1 MQFVNMGY
9 VYPFQKAFLLCSGV
23 YPDEHNREEQMDML
37 FHQSNHNTAFR
48 LRVSEILLV
57 SVWLGGLLLGAF
69 LSPFAPE
76 SYLLLMRRAAG
87 SPVSIVGLFASVLL
101 PFLIAT
107 YAVSISKP
115 VLLYAVCF
123 CKAVLFS
130 FCCRGIQLTF
140 GSAGWLVLIL
150 MQFSDLCM
158 LPVLCWFS
166 FRHLGAGTHR
176 LKRDFAIGCGIGTA
190 VGILDYCMVSPFL
203 VMLIDF

>member
-9 VYPFQKAFLLCSGV
+9 LYPFQKANLLCSGT
-23 YPDEHNREEQMDML
+23 YSDEHNREVRMDML
-37 FHQSNHNTAFR
+37 FHQSIQNSSCFR
-48 LRVSEILLV
+48 PFSRILFGFV
-57 SVWLGGLLLGAF
+57 FLGGLLLGA
-69 LSPFAPE
+69 LLAPYAAE
-76 SYLLLMRRAAG
+76 DYYLLMRRAAG
-87 SPVSIVGLFASVLL
+87 SPVSIVGLFASILL
-101 PFLIAT
+101 PFLIAA
-107 YAVSISKP
+107 YAVFISKP

-130 FCCRGIQLTF
+130 FCCRGIQLSF

-166 FRHLGAGTHR
+166 FRHLGNGTHQ
-176 LKRDFAIGCGIGTA
+176 LKRDFAIVCLIGFA

-203 VMLIDF
+203 VMLIDI